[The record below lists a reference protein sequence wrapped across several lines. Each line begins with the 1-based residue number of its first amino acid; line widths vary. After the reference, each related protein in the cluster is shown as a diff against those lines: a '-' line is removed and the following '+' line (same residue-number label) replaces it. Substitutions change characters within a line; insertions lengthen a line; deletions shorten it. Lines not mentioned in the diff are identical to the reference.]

1 VRASGVVEGDLRAPH
16 APAGP
21 AGAGPLVTFSRSD
34 LAVPWDDRF
43 ASLLDL
49 AEACDVPA
57 GFGCRQGVCH
67 ACESGLLDGD
77 PEYHIDPLEPPA
89 EGRVLLCCARPAS
102 EVTLDL

>member
-1 VRASGVVEGDLRAPH
+1 MGTLCNRRDGERARGEPGGPPRRPMCRPVRLP
-16 APAGP
+16 
-21 AGAGPLVTFSRSD
+21 
-34 LAVPWDDRF
+34 
-43 ASLLDL
+43 
-49 AEACDVPA
+49 
-57 GFGCRQGVCH
+57 RQGVCH